1 MAHDFDPNPDD
12 HLRSGRKLAWDVPL
26 EQEDMGI
33 FQKVAPHAV
42 HHCCTEEKT
51 ISGHSQS
58 SGWAWVLDDDV
69 FDEIPYPARRL
80 IACLVAIGTESR
92 CNPLPC
98 PATLA
103 ITVDGISL
111 PDLLRSTFRSGIHKN
126 RTNTK
131 G

>member
-1 MAHDFDPNPDD
+1 
-12 HLRSGRKLAWDVPL
+12 
-26 EQEDMGI
+26 MGI
-33 FQKVAPHAV
+33 FQQIAPHAV
-42 HHCCTEEKT
+42 HHCCTEEKK

-58 SGWAWVLDDDV
+58 SGWAWILDDDV

-80 IACLVAIGTESR
+80 IACLVAIGMESR

-98 PATLA
+98 PAALA

-111 PDLLRSTFRSGIHKN
+111 PDLLRDTFRSGIHKN